1 MTTFAGWAA
10 LAAKESLSPFTYE
23 PRDLG
28 PDEVEI
34 AITHCGICHSDVHLI
49 DNGWNSSTYP
59 FIPGHEIVGH
69 VTERG
74 SAVGHL
80 AIGQRVGVGWQRSA
94 CLTCE
99 LCLDRMDNLC
109 PRQTAIAQGNH
120 GGFAG
125 RIRTDSRYAFALPD
139 ELESASAAPLLCGGA
154 TVFSPMRRYGVDAT
168 SSVGVVGIGGLG
180 HIALLMLRAFGCEIT
195 AFSTSETKRAEA
207 LSMGAHH
214 FVSTRD
220 TPALHKLAG
229 RFDLL
234 LSTVPAKLDWI
245 TYLKTLRAN
254 GTLCLVGAAPGL
266 IQIPAASLFHG
277 QKSISASEIGDR
289 ATIAEMLRFSAR
301 HRIAPVVER
310 MPLDQVNLAIDKVR
324 KNEARY
330 RMVLDVSGPAS

>member
-1 MTTFAGWAA
+1 MTTFSGWAA
-10 LAAKESLSPFTYE
+10 LAAKEPLSPFTYE
-23 PRDLG
+23 PRELG

-34 AITHCGICHSDVHLI
+34 AISHCGICHSDIHLI

-59 FIPGHEIVGH
+59 FVPGHEIVGH

-80 AIGQRVGVGWQRSA
+80 SVGQRVGVGWQRSA

-99 LCLDRMDNLC
+99 LCLDRQDNLC
-109 PRQTAIAQGNH
+109 PRQTAVAQGNH

-139 ELESASAAPLLCGGA
+139 EMESASAAPLLCGGA

-180 HIALLMLRAFGCEIT
+180 HIALLMLRAFGAEIT
-195 AFSTSETKRAEA
+195 AFSSSESKRDEA
-207 LSMGAHH
+207 LAMGAHH
-214 FVSTRD
+214 FVGARD

-245 TYLKTLRAN
+245 TYLKTLRPN
-254 GTLCLVGAAPGL
+254 GTLCLVGALPGI
-266 IQIPAASLFHG
+266 IQIPAASLFQG

-289 ATIAEMLRFSAR
+289 ATIAEMLQFSAR

-310 MPLDQVNLAIDKVR
+310 LPLSAVNAAIERVR
-324 KNEARY
+324 RNEARD
-330 RMVLDVSGPAS
+330 RKVVDVGEA